1 MSRIQQFRV
10 IYRKELTDILRDR
23 RTLMAMILIP
33 VVLYPVLM
41 LGFVWAAQ
49 AERASLRT
57 QQYTIAAGDAVT
69 AEHLRE
75 LIHRAQEA
83 RPPSEEKRATFVV
96 EVQDTPDEKLGD
108 IIQARVDLD
117 FPEGPHAQPA
127 VLNIRIRYSEVNVRS
142 RAAMEELSHLLGQL
156 REVLARDSIQE
167 LLDKMVPS
175 LPGSVN
181 AQTILKPIE
190 ITASSTATDQQR
202 GGWALGQIIPI
213 ILVLMTIT
221 GAVYPAIDLTAGERE
236 RGTLETLMA
245 TPTSPLTLIVGKFLV
260 VATIGLA
267 TATLNLASVGATMHF
282 GGLTHALTS
291 EMPVRF
297 PIGILPVVLLCMVP
311 FALLFSAILVAVCS
325 FARTFKEAQNYVMP
339 VIIGALIPSAAV
351 TLPSVRL
358 EGPMLVLPVGNM
370 VLLARE
376 LFQQTYAWSSVAV
389 VMLSTTLYAAAAI
402 ALAARLFGQEAVLF
416 VDVGSYKTL
425 IRRRFM
431 RPSPAPSMSQALVL
445 VALLFPVSFYA
456 QNVLFGSSVENLLHK
471 LKVLAVMQF
480 AGLFAVLPL
489 AVCGY
494 LKIDVVNTFRLRFPP
509 AKAWLGVI
517 LLGSSS
523 YLLAHRFVQAQS
535 WLTPPSDALRQYEQ
549 QINAQLGAAPLWL
562 MVLLLSLTPAITEE
576 LLFRGFLLRGLSA
589 GLRKWSA
596 IVVAAV
602 IFGVF
607 HFMVERM
614 PLATLLGV
622 VLGYV
627 CWQTRSVL
635 PGMLMHAM
643 HNAWPLVVSSLD
655 ERVPRFLGMAE
666 GHHPSWAVSLTVLLG
681 ALLAFVAGI
690 LIVRS
695 AARTEAVDQ
704 HPAW

>member
-1 MSRIQQFRV
+1 MSRIQQLRV
-10 IYRKELTDILRDR
+10 IYLKELMDILRDR

-33 VVLYPVLM
+33 VVLYPMLM

-49 AERASLRT
+49 AEQDSLRS
-57 QQYTIAAGDAVT
+57 QQYVLATSDAVT
-69 AEHLRE
+69 AQRLRE
-75 LIHRAQEA
+75 LIRRAQEA
-83 RPPSEEKRATFVV
+83 RPPSEEKHATFVV
-96 EVQDTPDEKLGD
+96 EVANIPDRELGD
-108 IIQARVDLD
+108 AFHASVKLD
-117 FPEGPHAQPA
+117 FPEGPQARAAALGIQ
-127 VLNIRIRYSEVNVRS
+127 ITYSDINVRS
-142 RAAMEELSHLLGQL
+142 RTAVEELSHLLGWL
-156 REVLARDSIQE
+156 REALAREAVQE
-167 LLDKMVPS
+167 LLDRTTTSSPS
-175 LPGSVN
+175 FIDPEI
-181 AQTILKPIE
+181 ILNPIQIEKKP
-190 ITASSTATDQQR
+190 TSTDQQR

-245 TPTSPLTLIVGKFLV
+245 SPTSPLTLIVGKFLV
-260 VATIGLA
+260 VATVGLA

-282 GGLTHALTS
+282 GGLTHALTA

-297 PIGILPVVLLCMVP
+297 PVAILPVVLLCMVP
-311 FALLFSAILVAVCS
+311 FALLFSAILVAVSS

-370 VLLARE
+370 VLLTRE
-376 LFQQTYAWSSVAV
+376 LFQQTYTWGNVII
-389 VMLSTTLYAAAAI
+389 VMLSTTLYAVAAV

-431 RPSPAPSMSQALVL
+431 RPSSAPSMSQTLVL

-456 QNVLFGSSVENLLHK
+456 QSLLFGSSVENLLHK
-471 LKVLAVMQF
+471 LKLVAVVQF
-480 AGLFAVLPL
+480 IGLFGVLPL
-489 AVCGY
+489 VVCGY
-494 LKIDVVNTFRLRFPP
+494 LKIDVVNTFRLRLPP

-523 YLLAHRFVQAQS
+523 YLISHRFLQMQS
-535 WLTPPSDALRQYEQ
+535 WLMPRSDAFKQYEQ
-549 QINAQLGAAPLWL
+549 QVNAQLETAPLWL
-562 MVLLLSLTPAITEE
+562 MVMLLSIAPAISEE
-576 LLFRGFLLRGLSA
+576 LLFRGFLLRGLSTS
-589 GLRKWSA
+589 LRRWPS
-596 IVVAAV
+596 IVAAAV
-602 IFGVF
+602 IFSVF

-614 PLATLLGV
+614 PLTLLLGV

-627 CWQTRSVL
+627 CWQTRSIL

-655 ERVPRFLGMAE
+655 ERVPRALGLAE
-666 GHHPSWAVSLTVLLG
+666 GDPPPNHISVAVLLG
-681 ALLAFVAGI
+681 AMVIFAIGVLM
-690 LIVRS
+690 VRS
-695 AARTEAVDQ
+695 LSRADVADHQQVL
-704 HPAW
+704 